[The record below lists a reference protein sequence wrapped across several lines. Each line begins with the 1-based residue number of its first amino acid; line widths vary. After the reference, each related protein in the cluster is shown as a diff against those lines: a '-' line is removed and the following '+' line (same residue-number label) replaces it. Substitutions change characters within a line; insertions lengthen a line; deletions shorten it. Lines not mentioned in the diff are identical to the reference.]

1 MNQELICLASASPRR
16 ATLLR
21 QIGLDCERRP
31 VDVDETPRAGEAP
44 ADFVR
49 RVALDKATTAWREGV
64 AGRVVL
70 GADTAV
76 IVDERIFGKPRDEE
90 QARAMLRR
98 LSGDT
103 HEVMTAVAAVL
114 DGERD
119 CLLSTSRVTFR
130 ELGAD
135 EIARYVATGEPA
147 DKADA
152 YAVQGL
158 AALFVERLEGSYSG
172 VMGLPLCETG
182 TLLRRFGVDALADR
196 SEAAA

>member
-49 RVALDKATTAWREGV
+49 RVALAKATTAWREGV
-64 AGRVVL
+64 SGRLVL

-76 IVDERIFGKPRDEE
+76 IADDRIFGKPRDDEH
-90 QARAMLRR
+90 ARAMLRR

-130 ELGAD
+130 DLSDD
-135 EIARYVATGEPA
+135 EITRYVATGEPA
-147 DKADA
+147 DKAGA
-152 YAVQGL
+152 YAIQGL

>member
-1 MNQELICLASASPRR
+1 VNQELICLASASPRR
-16 ATLLR
+16 AALLR
-21 QIGLDCERRP
+21 QLGLDCERRP
-31 VDVDETPRAGEAP
+31 VDVDETPRAGETP

-49 RVALDKATTAWREGV
+49 RVALEKATTAWRQGA
-64 AGRVVL
+64 AGRLVL

-76 IVDERIFGKPRDEE
+76 IADEKIFGKPRDE
-90 QARAMLRR
+90 AHACAMLRR
-98 LSGDT
+98 LSGAT

-119 CLLSTSRVTFR
+119 CRLSTSRVSFR
-130 ELGAD
+130 RMSDD

-147 DKADA
+147 DKAGA
-152 YAVQGL
+152 YAIQGL

-182 TLLRRFGVDALADR
+182 ALLRRFGVDVLAAR